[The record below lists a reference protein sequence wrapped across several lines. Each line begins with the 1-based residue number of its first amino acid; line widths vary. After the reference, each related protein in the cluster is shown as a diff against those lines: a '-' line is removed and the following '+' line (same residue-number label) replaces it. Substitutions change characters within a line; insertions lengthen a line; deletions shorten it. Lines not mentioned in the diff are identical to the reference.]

1 MNEVAFIQNMIY
13 EVRGQKVMLDSDL
26 AELYGVETKRL
37 KEAVKR
43 NIRRFEGD
51 DFMFILTRDEMEH
64 IRLRSHIASS
74 NSIENQINANLRTQI
89 ASSSTSEGKQLTI
102 INKQKPNLNWGGSRY
117 LPFAFTELGVAM
129 LSSVLRSDV
138 AIDINRNIMRAFV
151 ELRKIVSSVSTN
163 YTELKQEINDVKQ
176 YIEEL
181 YPVKLS
187 YYCRVSCIVTG
198 NGWRPKPLTE
208 LLSILKHYLPHNFEI
223 RCTMDYTN
231 CPPPYKIF
239 WKVKNVGPEAARR
252 NQIRGQIVEKGNCIV
267 EHSNFF
273 GNHYIECYVVKE
285 GVCVAK
291 ERVNIPIGR
300 G

>member
-43 NIRRFEGD
+43 NIRRF
-51 DFMFILTRDEMEH
+51 MFILTRDEMEH

-89 ASSSTSEGKQLTI
+89 ASSSTSEEKQLTI
-102 INKQKPNLNWGGSRY
+102 INKQKPNSNWGGSRY

-181 YPVKLS
+181 LS
-187 YYCRVSCIVTG
+187 DQNEINEENRAQLDAISEALAQLQS
-198 NGWRPKPLTE
+198 NNPQPRRPIIGFSKP
-208 LLSILKHYLPHNFEI
+208 SDK
-223 RCTMDYTN
+223 
-231 CPPPYKIF
+231 K
-239 WKVKNVGPEAARR
+239 
-252 NQIRGQIVEKGNCIV
+252 
-267 EHSNFF
+267 
-273 GNHYIECYVVKE
+273 
-285 GVCVAK
+285 
-291 ERVNIPIGR
+291 
-300 G
+300 

>member
-1 MNEVAFIQNMIY
+1 MNEVAVIQSMIY

-64 IRLRSHIASS
+64 IRLRSQISSS
-74 NSIENQINANLRTQI
+74 NLIENQINANLRTQI
-89 ASSSTSEGKQLTI
+89 ATSSTSEEKPLTI
-102 INKQKPNLNWGGSRY
+102 MNKQKSTSNWGGSRY

-138 AIDINRNIMRAFV
+138 AIEINRNIMRAFV

-181 YPVKLS
+181 LS
-187 YYCRVSCIVTG
+187 DQNEINEENRAQLDAISEALAQLQS
-198 NGWRPKPLTE
+198 NNSQSRRPILGFSKP
-208 LLSILKHYLPHNFEI
+208 SDK
-223 RCTMDYTN
+223 
-231 CPPPYKIF
+231 K
-239 WKVKNVGPEAARR
+239 
-252 NQIRGQIVEKGNCIV
+252 
-267 EHSNFF
+267 
-273 GNHYIECYVVKE
+273 
-285 GVCVAK
+285 
-291 ERVNIPIGR
+291 
-300 G
+300 

>member
-64 IRLRSHIASS
+64 IRLRSQIASS
-74 NSIENQINANLRTQI
+74 NSIENQINAYLRTQF
-89 ASSSTSEGKQLTI
+89 ASSSTSEEKQLTI
-102 INKQKPNLNWGGSRY
+102 INKQKPNSNWGGSRY

-181 YPVKLS
+181 LSDQNEINEENRAQLDAISEALAQLQSNNPQPRRPIIGFSKLS
-187 YYCRVSCIVTG
+187 D
-198 NGWRPKPLTE
+198 K
-208 LLSILKHYLPHNFEI
+208 K
-223 RCTMDYTN
+223 
-231 CPPPYKIF
+231 
-239 WKVKNVGPEAARR
+239 
-252 NQIRGQIVEKGNCIV
+252 
-267 EHSNFF
+267 
-273 GNHYIECYVVKE
+273 
-285 GVCVAK
+285 
-291 ERVNIPIGR
+291 
-300 G
+300 

>member
-1 MNEVAFIQNMIY
+1 MNEVAVIQSMIY

-64 IRLRSHIASS
+64 IRLRSQISSS
-74 NSIENQINANLRTQI
+74 NLIENQINANLRTQI
-89 ASSSTSEGKQLTI
+89 ATSSTSEEKPLTI
-102 INKQKPNLNWGGSRY
+102 MNKQKSTSNWGGSRY

-138 AIDINRNIMRAFV
+138 AIEINRNIMRAFV

-181 YPVKLS
+181 LS
-187 YYCRVSCIVTG
+187 DQNEINEENRAQLDDISEALAQLQS
-198 NGWRPKPLTE
+198 NNSQPRRPILGFSKP
-208 LLSILKHYLPHNFEI
+208 SDK
-223 RCTMDYTN
+223 
-231 CPPPYKIF
+231 K
-239 WKVKNVGPEAARR
+239 
-252 NQIRGQIVEKGNCIV
+252 
-267 EHSNFF
+267 
-273 GNHYIECYVVKE
+273 
-285 GVCVAK
+285 
-291 ERVNIPIGR
+291 
-300 G
+300 

>member
-64 IRLRSHIASS
+64 IRLRSQIASS

-89 ASSSTSEGKQLTI
+89 ASSSTSEEKQLTI
-102 INKQKPNLNWGGSRY
+102 INKQKPNSNWGGSRY

-163 YTELKQEINDVKQ
+163 YTELKQEIN
-176 YIEEL
+176 EENRAQL
-181 YPVKLS
+181 DAISEALAQLQSNNPQP
-187 YYCRVSCIVTG
+187 R
-198 NGWRPKPLTE
+198 RPIIGFSKP
-208 LLSILKHYLPHNFEI
+208 SDK
-223 RCTMDYTN
+223 
-231 CPPPYKIF
+231 K
-239 WKVKNVGPEAARR
+239 
-252 NQIRGQIVEKGNCIV
+252 
-267 EHSNFF
+267 
-273 GNHYIECYVVKE
+273 
-285 GVCVAK
+285 
-291 ERVNIPIGR
+291 
-300 G
+300 

>member
-1 MNEVAFIQNMIY
+1 MNEVAVIQSMIH

-64 IRLRSHIASS
+64 IRLRSQISSS
-74 NSIENQINANLRTQI
+74 NLIENQRNANLRTQI
-89 ASSSTSEGKQLTI
+89 ATSSTSEETPLTI
-102 INKQKPNLNWGGSRY
+102 INKQKPTSNWGGSRY

-138 AIDINRNIMRAFV
+138 AIEINRNIMRAFV

-181 YPVKLS
+181 LS
-187 YYCRVSCIVTG
+187 DQNEINEENRAQLDAISEALAQLQS
-198 NGWRPKPLTE
+198 NNPQPHRPILGFSKP
-208 LLSILKHYLPHNFEI
+208 SDK
-223 RCTMDYTN
+223 
-231 CPPPYKIF
+231 K
-239 WKVKNVGPEAARR
+239 
-252 NQIRGQIVEKGNCIV
+252 
-267 EHSNFF
+267 
-273 GNHYIECYVVKE
+273 
-285 GVCVAK
+285 
-291 ERVNIPIGR
+291 
-300 G
+300 

>member
-1 MNEVAFIQNMIY
+1 MNEVAVIQNMIY

-74 NSIENQINANLRTQI
+74 NSIENQINANLRTQF

-102 INKQKPNLNWGGSRY
+102 INKQKPNSNWGGSRY

-163 YTELKQEINDVKQ
+163 YTELKQEIN
-176 YIEEL
+176 EENRAQL
-181 YPVKLS
+181 DAINEALAQLQSNNPQP
-187 YYCRVSCIVTG
+187 R
-198 NGWRPKPLTE
+198 RPIIGFSKP
-208 LLSILKHYLPHNFEI
+208 SDK
-223 RCTMDYTN
+223 
-231 CPPPYKIF
+231 K
-239 WKVKNVGPEAARR
+239 
-252 NQIRGQIVEKGNCIV
+252 
-267 EHSNFF
+267 
-273 GNHYIECYVVKE
+273 
-285 GVCVAK
+285 
-291 ERVNIPIGR
+291 
-300 G
+300 